1 MLYAQSGDGPRVEIK
16 DGGAT
21 QQVLRQAIWVDL
33 MQPTPEERS
42 LAQSIVGQQL
52 PERADLEEIQSS
64 RRLYTENGA
73 LFMSMPLLTT
83 LGDRPSRSPIGFVLT
98 KDHLVTLRYEPRSI
112 FDTVSARFAGRDAT
126 PCSGMETIVSL
137 LEAMVDRDADALE
150 RIGVRLDG
158 VSDEQIAER
167 EESRG
172 RVRLSRTS
180 RVRLQEISRAG
191 DTLSG
196 LRDSL
201 LGLSRIVG
209 YVPEAAPEWV
219 TPTLAPHFATLRA
232 DLASL
237 ADYQTRLQDK
247 AQFLLDATLG
257 FINIDQNDIF
267 RILTVVS
274 VVGIPPTLIASIYG
288 MNFKDMPEL
297 DWPHGYYFALAVIWL
312 SALVPL
318 WLFRKRG
325 WL

>member
-1 MLYAQSGDGPRVEIK
+1 MK
-16 DGGAT
+16 
-21 QQVLRQAIWVDL
+21 
-33 MQPTPEERS
+33 
-42 LAQSIVGQQL
+42 
-52 PERADLEEIQSS
+52 
-64 RRLYTENGA
+64 
-73 LFMSMPLLTT
+73 
-83 LGDRPSRSPIGFVLT
+83 
-98 KDHLVTLRYEPRSI
+98 
-112 FDTVSARFAGRDAT
+112 
-126 PCSGMETIVSL
+126 
-137 LEAMVDRDADALE
+137 
-150 RIGVRLDG
+150 
-158 VSDEQIAER
+158 
-167 EESRG
+167 
-172 RVRLSRTS
+172 
-180 RVRLQEISRAG
+180 EISRAG

-201 LGLSRIVG
+201 LGLTRIAG
-209 YVPEAAPEWV
+209 YVPEVAKEWM
-219 TPTLAPHFATLRA
+219 TPALMPHFVTIRA

-297 DWPHGYYFALAVIWL
+297 QWSHGYAYGLTVIAL

-318 WLFRKRG
+318 WLFRRRG